1 MQYLNKYVFILYVP
15 FRIRNFKLLSFG
27 TEAEED
33 EEEAE
38 VANKEFAGKSKSTYD
53 LLDDAKPTPAVV
65 TQAAK
70 TESDEDDDSEDSEE
84 VRVEELKNI
93 RNKLKPNKKK
103 FSSNYYLN
111 KDEKEAR
118 KRKA

>member
-1 MQYLNKYVFILYVP
+1 MRAFFSN
-15 FRIRNFKLLSFG
+15 RNFKLLSFG
-27 TEAEED
+27 AEAEED

-53 LLDDAKPTPAVV
+53 LLDATKSASVV
-65 TQAAK
+65 MTEVAK
-70 TESDEDDDSEDSEE
+70 TDSDDESEE
-84 VRVEELKNI
+84 SEEDHEEELQNI